1 MAFGLRMLLRRLGP
15 GVITGAAD
23 DDPSGIATYSQA
35 GAQLGFSILWTVPVT
50 WPLLAIV
57 QSISARIG
65 RVTGHGLAANFRGV
79 MPKWL
84 VSLLVVLLMIAN
96 TVNIGA
102 DLAAMGAAAQLIV
115 GGNARWY
122 TGLFAAGSLLAIV
135 FIPYHRYVG
144 VLKWLTL
151 SLLAYVGVVFT
162 VKIDWTAVAIG
173 TLVPSL
179 DFSAGSLTL
188 LVAILGTTISPYLFF
203 WQSSEEVEEEEA
215 DPEAGPLV
223 THPEQASR
231 ELGRIGRET
240 WFGMALAS
248 LVFFFIVL
256 TTAVTLH
263 GAGISDIQTSQQAA
277 AALRPIA
284 GDWAF
289 ALFALGIIGTG
300 LLAVPVLAGSAA
312 YAVAEARGWAMGLE
326 RTPREAKLFYSVI
339 GVAIVLGLAV
349 DLSPLDP
356 IKALFWSAVVNGVIT
371 VPIMAAMMIVASRV
385 DCMGPFTATRWQR
398 IGGWATTAL
407 MAAAAAGMFAT
418 L

>member
-1 MAFGLRMLLRRLGP
+1 MAFGLRVLLRRLGP

-135 FIPYHRYVG
+135 LIPYHRYVG

-215 DPEAGPLV
+215 RMDGSMVAVYAGSFDPVTNGHVDLIERASKLFQRVHVAVGIHPTRSPLFSVDERLALLRKVTAGYANVEVQTFGGLLIHYCISV
-223 THPEQASR
+223 GARVVVRGLRAATDFEYELQIAHANADLAPEIDTIFLPTRTNYGFVS
-231 ELGRIGRET
+231 
-240 WFGMALAS
+240 AS
-248 LVFFFIVL
+248 LVREI
-256 TTAVTLH
+256 ASH
-263 GAGISDIQTSQQAA
+263 GGDVSRYAPAHVCE
-277 AALRPIA
+277 AL
-284 GDWAF
+284 
-289 ALFALGIIGTG
+289 
-300 LLAVPVLAGSAA
+300 
-312 YAVAEARGWAMGLE
+312 YARFGV
-326 RTPREAKLFYSVI
+326 TPRPA
-339 GVAIVLGLAV
+339 
-349 DLSPLDP
+349 
-356 IKALFWSAVVNGVIT
+356 
-371 VPIMAAMMIVASRV
+371 R
-385 DCMGPFTATRWQR
+385 
-398 IGGWATTAL
+398 
-407 MAAAAAGMFAT
+407 
-418 L
+418 